1 MPEKGLVS
9 PSMPARAGTWPA
21 PESASCQAA
30 AIAVEGTGVQ
40 AGATTAGRWLMQF
53 GFSLVAVGDA
63 ANVQARVGLGGP
75 DTMVRGIIIQEGL
88 VPQVAYPLV
97 SSRPA

>member
-1 MPEKGLVS
+1 
-9 PSMPARAGTWPA
+9 
-21 PESASCQAA
+21 
-30 AIAVEGTGVQ
+30 
-40 AGATTAGRWLMQF
+40 MQF
-53 GFSLVAVGDA
+53 GFSLVAAGDA